1 MAMTWNYF
9 FPKNQIPLI
18 VAWMVYVKVVLGV
31 PNNKVDNVPPYWLDK
46 FVLANPLTPPKIHS
60 PFTSIP
66 LVFTRRHHVL
76 PWSALV
82 IPPFLFSIGT
92 TNTNYSQNNEFFC
105 IQDLDLVLNDQIVQ
119 PPWEQTP
126 WIIVKHGQ
134 PHGCSIFWCYGSNP
148 TRNQPKCKHFIYDY
162 MQLVVVCD
170 YIWKYLQ
177 LQDQTSTI
185 LVILTTMMQLL

>member
-1 MAMTWNYF
+1 MKNNYTQYTSYMDEHMKACMLEVYMAMTWNYF

-46 FVLANPLTPPKIHS
+46 FVLANPLTPPKIHP

-76 PWSALV
+76 PWSTLV

-92 TNTNYSQNNEFFC
+92 ANTNYSQNNKYFLYSRSRSCFEWPNC
-105 IQDLDLVLNDQIVQ
+105 PTPLGTNPLNHC
-119 PPWEQTP
+119 WAWTTP
-126 WIIVKHGQ
+126 W
-134 PHGCSIFWCYGSNP
+134 
-148 TRNQPKCKHFIYDY
+148 
-162 MQLVVVCD
+162 M
-170 YIWKYLQ
+170 
-177 LQDQTSTI
+177 
-185 LVILTTMMQLL
+185 